1 MPWWW
6 GRWRRR
12 GWRRRWGR
20 RRGTRLR
27 RRRARRTF
35 QGRSRRRYVSRR
47 WRRPYRRRRRKGRR
61 RRRRRRRHKP
71 TLVLR
76 QWQPDVVRTCYI
88 TGWMP
93 LLICGSGNT
102 QFNFIMHM
110 DDITPRGASYGGNL
124 TNMTFTL
131 EGLFEQFEYHRN
143 RWSRS
148 NHDLDMARYLSTTL
162 KFYRH
167 DSVDYIVAYS
177 RTGPFQISHLTHLS
191 THPLLMLLSK
201 HHIVVPSLRTK
212 PRGRKYKKIRIKP
225 PKLMLNKWYFTKD
238 ICDLGL
244 FQIWATGAEL
254 RNPWLRSGTKSPCV
268 GFAVLNNSIY
278 TDLSNLP
285 DHQQQRTQIQQ
296 KLHPDSLTPAENKRL
311 WQYTY
316 TRLMSHYYYKANPQS
331 TYDWENYSTEVNYK
345 NTKSK
350 WDEAKQQRL
359 NKIQKEFTAV
369 YPQLP
374 TQRPT
379 DSTLMQDFGIYSP
392 FYLTP
397 TRISLDWH
405 TAYTYVRYNP
415 LTDKGIGNR
424 VYLQWCSE
432 SSCKWSATKSKATIV
447 DMPLFI
453 ALYGY
458 IDWAIKATGV
468 SSLVK
473 DARLMIR
480 CPYTEPQLVGATE
493 DVGFCLLSNTFMNGD
508 MPVLAP
514 YIPISWFVKWYP
526 MLAHQKEA
534 IEDIVGSGPFMVRD
548 QEASSWDIT
557 MGYRACFKWG
567 GSPLPTQAIDDPC
580 QKPTYP
586 LPDPDRH
593 PRLLQVSDPSKLGPK
608 TVFHSWDMR
617 RGQFSKRSI
626 ERMSE
631 YTEND
636 ELFETGLPTKRKK
649 FDTPVGGL
657 QGEERRGYT
666 LLQALQDSQEETGSE
681 DQEQAPQTKETE
693 TQQLLH
699 QLQLQKHHQRVL
711 RKGLRELF
719 GDVLRLRRGVHF
731 DPLLT

>member
-20 RRGTRLR
+20 RRGRRVRRGRTRRAFPR
-27 RRRARRTF
+27 RRR
-35 QGRSRRRYVSRR
+35 GRYVSRR

-61 RRRRRRRHKP
+61 RRRRRRTHKP
-71 TLVLR
+71 TLIMR

-93 LLICGSGNT
+93 LIICGQGQT

-124 TNMTFTL
+124 TNITWTL
-131 EGLFEQFEYHRN
+131 EGLWEQFQYHRN

-148 NHDLDMARYLSTTL
+148 NHDLDLARYMFTTL

-167 DSVDYIVAYS
+167 DSVDYIVSYT
-177 RTGPFQISHLTHLS
+177 RTGPFQMGHLTHLS

-201 HHIVVPSLRTK
+201 HHLVVPSLKTK
-212 PRGRKYKKIRIKP
+212 PGGRKYKKIRIKP

-244 FQIWATGAEL
+244 FQLWATGAEL
-254 RNPWLRSGTKSPCV
+254 RNPWLRSGTQSPCI
-268 GFAVLNNSIY
+268 GFSVLNNSYY
-278 TDLSNLP
+278 TNLNT
-285 DHQQQRTQIQQ
+285 DT
-296 KLHPDSLTPAENKRL
+296 NKNL

-316 TRLMSHYYYKANPQS
+316 TGLMSKYYYKGNQNS
-331 TYDWENYSTEVNYK
+331 TYDFQNYSNNENYKKTY
-345 NTKSK
+345 TKWK
-350 WDEAKQQRL
+350 EDKEQRL
-359 NKIQKEFTAV
+359 QKLQAQWQKV
-369 YPQLP
+369 YPQLI
-374 TQRPT
+374 TQKPEDT
-379 DSTLMQDFGIYSP
+379 TLLQDFGIYSP

-397 TRISLDWH
+397 VRISLDWR
-405 TAYTYVRYNP
+405 TTYTHVRYNP

-432 SSCKWSATKSKATIV
+432 SSCKYSSTKSKCPIV

-453 ALYGY
+453 AFYGY
-458 IDWAIKATGV
+458 IDWCIKCTGN
-468 SSLVK
+468 SGLVK
-473 DARLMIR
+473 DARIMVR

-526 MLAHQKEA
+526 MIAHQKETVEA
-534 IEDIVGSGPFMVRD
+534 IVSCGPFMPRD
-548 QEASSWDIT
+548 QEAKSWDIT
-557 MGYRACFKWG
+557 MGYRSCFKWG

-580 QKPTYP
+580 QKPTHP

-593 PRLLQVSDPSKLGPK
+593 PRLLQVSDPTKLGPK
-608 TVFHSWDMR
+608 TIFHRWDMR

-631 YTEND
+631 YTDYD
-636 ELFETGLPTKRKK
+636 EYFETGLPSKRKK
-649 FDTPVGGL
+649 FDTPAEGL
-657 QGEERRGYT
+657 QGEQREAYD
-666 LLQALQDSQEETGSE
+666 LLQALQASQEESGSE
-681 DQEQAPQTKETE
+681 DQEQAPPQETQ
-693 TQQLLH
+693 TQQLLQ

-711 RKGLRELF
+711 RQGLKHLL
-719 GDVLRLRRGVHF
+719 GDVLRLRRGVHW

>member
-61 RRRRRRRHKP
+61 KRRRRRRHKP

-148 NHDLDMARYLSTTL
+148 NHDLDMARYLFTTL

-167 DSVDYIVAYS
+167 ETVDYIVAYS

-285 DHQQQRTQIQQ
+285 DHNEQRIQIQN
-296 KLHPDSLTPAENKRL
+296 KLHPSTLTPARNKGL

-316 TRLMSHYYYKANPQS
+316 TRLMSKYYYQGNQSS
-331 TYDWENYSTEVNYK
+331 TYDWENYSNDDNYSK
-345 NTKSK
+345 TYTKWNEDRQK
-350 WDEAKQQRL
+350 RL
-359 NKIQKEFTAV
+359 QKIQKEFTAV

-432 SSCKWSATKSKATIV
+432 SSCKWSQTKSKATIV

-548 QEASSWDIT
+548 QEAASWDIT

-636 ELFETGLPTKRKK
+636 ELFETGLPRKKKK
-649 FDTPVGGL
+649 FDTPIGGL
-657 QGEERRGYT
+657 QGEERRGFT

>member
-148 NHDLDMARYLSTTL
+148 NHDLDMTRYLFTTL

-167 DSVDYIVAYS
+167 DTVDYIVAYS

-278 TDLSNLP
+278 TDLSSLP
-285 DHQQQRTQIQQ
+285 DHHTQRTAIQN
-296 KLHPDSLTPAENKRL
+296 KLHPDSLTPATNKGL

-316 TRLMSHYYYKANPQS
+316 TRLMAKYYHSANPNS
-331 TYDWENYSTEVNYK
+331 TYDWENYSNETNYK
-345 NTKSK
+345 HTKNK
-350 WDEAKQQRL
+350 WEEAKSSRL
-359 NKIQKEFTAV
+359 QKIQKEFEAV

-379 DSTLMQDFGIYSP
+379 DSTLLQDFGIYSP
-392 FYLTP
+392 FYLTT

-432 SSCKWSATKSKATIV
+432 SSCKWSSTKSKATIV

-548 QEASSWDIT
+548 QEAASWDIT

-636 ELFETGLPTKRKK
+636 ELFETGLPRKKKK
-649 FDTPVGGL
+649 FDTPIGGL

-693 TQQLLH
+693 TQQLLQ